1 MTTTTRFAALEAKAN
16 AALLRHL
23 ANAQATVAGQALQG
37 IFDNEHAVA
46 LGGPFD
52 GMGVST
58 TQPRLTCAT
67 ASLPADP
74 AGAAV
79 VVGVGNYV
87 VAEHQPDGTGISVLV
102 LRRAA

>member
-1 MTTTTRFAALEAKAN
+1 MANFAALQTRVNTAILRGFAN
-16 AALLRHL
+16 ADI
-23 ANAQATVAGQALQG
+23 TVSGQAVQG
-37 IFDNEHAVA
+37 IFDNAHAVA

-67 ASLPADP
+67 ASLSADP
-74 AGAAV
+74 VGAAV
-79 VVGVGNYV
+79 VVGSASYV
-87 VAEHQPDGTGISVLV
+87 VAEHQPDGTGISVLM

>member
-1 MTTTTRFAALEAKAN
+1 MSAFAAAEARAN
-16 AALLRHL
+16 AAVLRRL
-23 ANAQATVAGQALQG
+23 ANATFDIGGQQHPC
-37 IFDNEHAVA
+37 IFDNGHAVA

-74 AGAAV
+74 VGATV
-79 VVGVGNYV
+79 VVGAASYV
-87 VAEHQPDGTGISVLV
+87 VAEHQPDGTGMSVLT

>member
-1 MTTTTRFAALEAKAN
+1 MANFAALQTRVNTAI
-16 AALLRHL
+16 LRGL
-23 ANAQATVAGQALQG
+23 ANADITVSGQAVQG
-37 IFDNEHAVA
+37 IFDNGHAVA

-79 VVGVGNYV
+79 VVGSASYV
-87 VAEHQPDGTGISVLV
+87 VAEHQPDGTGISVLM